1 MARSSQ
7 SGSALEQLLASV
19 GTRLAGLQWQAQSSD
34 SSQVLAVLAVERYLA
49 DPPCCY
55 SYDVTVTDGV
65 WRLKCQLSSNLASL
79 VQRNVLC
86 SGSELRVRCVSFL
99 YDERRLAPG
108 WPCIE
113 VADCVS
119 SNSAVLLG
127 LADPFSLPSL
137 TTGTDGVV
145 RAADE
150 SLAGSRK
157 LYLSLWNNEDPY
169 GALWADDTP
178 PVHTSSPEVSK
189 MIVLQDLENFW
200 RSTVRFPPL
209 LVKVM
214 YKSRLRY
221 YGRPE
226 KKQAIPFQAYFEV
239 ADRSGMMSMVLWN
252 SMCLDW
258 YQKINVGSVI
268 YVQRYSVKES
278 YRQRTRPK
286 AGDTQIRV
294 FNSLEISLNA
304 RDPPADIQ
312 VIPHSRVKAEWGLP
326 AVKYQFITRQELDS
340 LPVNY
345 TADVIGLVTYVGRC
359 ERIRKKDSAE
369 DFWIYRW
376 VHIIDGTSDQ
386 PFILEIFAT
395 SQPNVFSN
403 IHPTVCLVC
412 TQMRVVHGAN
422 QNNATYLTT
431 SNETQIFITGS
442 HKGQPYIS
450 DPKVRRFVKW
460 AKTVED
466 SEFLEK
472 TSVGG
477 FYIFPPPPEV
487 FRQSDADNQGEPL
500 TCTSELQKQIEGL
513 QYKER
518 KRFAVQGFITAVE
531 YFPWPARRVAAQQQH
546 GEPDDLVQ
554 NSTTEQQEPQ
564 KAKATVQTEVVK
576 GQSKG
581 QSLTE
586 INDAAQQSCYIR
598 NRSPYKLRPRQRN
611 ENKSHKRNIRR
622 AAHVTTDSTLQKD
635 FAEEQISAPNCNST
649 RPVFESR
656 EGAVAQPN
664 SDLQGSSRIQTG
676 WNWQGAH
683 CTSWQSTM
691 WPVVKEHL
699 SEHLEYNCLLPGS
712 VPFKFKYDC
721 KEFLMQQC
729 NLHPAKW
736 SPPDFNAD
744 MSSGSIHHLSVDGY
758 YVITLTGLNRKVA
771 ISTVFLPVT
780 SPEDPR
786 WLGFAQVPH
795 DNTLFSCLMNGFIC
809 SSTAEGGLQR
819 FPTPDAIIQTASSIN
834 NKHIICLL
842 DVCSLGGN
850 MVEVFLSKVYDVT

>member
-359 ERIRKKDSAE
+359 ERIRKK
-369 DFWIYRW
+369 
-376 VHIIDGTSDQ
+376 
-386 PFILEIFAT
+386 
-395 SQPNVFSN
+395 
-403 IHPTVCLVC
+403 
-412 TQMRVVHGAN
+412 
-422 QNNATYLTT
+422 
-431 SNETQIFITGS
+431 GS

-546 GEPDDLVQ
+546 GEVGVQ
-554 NSTTEQQEPQ
+554 
-564 KAKATVQTEVVK
+564 A
-576 GQSKG
+576 
-581 QSLTE
+581 
-586 INDAAQQSCYIR
+586 
-598 NRSPYKLRPRQRN
+598 
-611 ENKSHKRNIRR
+611 
-622 AAHVTTDSTLQKD
+622 
-635 FAEEQISAPNCNST
+635 
-649 RPVFESR
+649 
-656 EGAVAQPN
+656 
-664 SDLQGSSRIQTG
+664 
-676 WNWQGAH
+676 
-683 CTSWQSTM
+683 
-691 WPVVKEHL
+691 
-699 SEHLEYNCLLPGS
+699 
-712 VPFKFKYDC
+712 
-721 KEFLMQQC
+721 
-729 NLHPAKW
+729 
-736 SPPDFNAD
+736 
-744 MSSGSIHHLSVDGY
+744 
-758 YVITLTGLNRKVA
+758 GLNRKVA